1 MDIKIKIFWIVSI
14 LTSIIF
20 IYMLSNIIFKFKLR
34 KKIGRKSVLKRMI
47 FIIAFYLIF
56 LFFTIFDVYNYYN
69 LKNIVEHASMSN
81 YIKDYKLS
89 GSKYC
94 VVTINGDEEFEKLD
108 NKTKLAYM
116 VDLNTVCTIEIG
128 DILFDGRIPY
138 KIYHE
143 SKVIVIVNDN
153 TYVLPNEEKS
163 IESKLYINGE
173 LVCEESLEETFRNIK
188 NIKK

>member
-20 IYMLSNIIFKFKLR
+20 IYMLFNIIFKFKLR

-47 FIIAFYLIF
+47 FIIGFYLIF

-69 LKNIVEHASMSN
+69 LKNIVEHSSMSE

-89 GSKYC
+89 GTDYC

-108 NKTKLAYM
+108 NKTKLEYM
-116 VDLNTVCTIEIG
+116 FELKISCNSAIANT
-128 DILFDGRIPY
+128 LFDGRIPY